1 MSKKFTS
8 FLVVLAALLLTVP
21 TQAQFAKKAA
31 KQTTVLKAGPLKV
44 NDVQKV
50 KAAKMKAAAKY
61 EGQAFTSKV
70 FNSYLQA
77 SLEKVQ
83 ENKAVFEKQMEEN
96 LKETLY
102 GNHDKFKEWNK
113 KELASLMKSLPV
125 AGSFATNR
133 AEVEVVT
140 PPAELVTEDYVVTA
154 RNYKNDADVSAPLLV
169 GFDGNDVYIQGLC
182 TYLPESWVKGT
193 LSGTTVTF
201 AYGQYFGI
209 YGSTYEMYLNT
220 LVGEDVVFDYDATTG
235 ALTAQNEFFLVDN
248 DQYYFDSYRG
258 AVLTKVVEQAATP
271 ANPQITNL
279 QNSNYGWIV
288 LFNVPL
294 QDTEGN
300 PLVASKL
307 YYEIFTDVQEEV
319 NPLTFT
325 PATHSKLTESMTIIP
340 YGFTEDYDFYATQI
354 YLNDLYSDSWNKIGI
369 KSIYTG
375 GGETHESEIQWY
387 TIKPYGEPTAE
398 TADPVDVLPYSNT
411 LGTADE
417 FAQFGVIDSNSDGKT
432 WIFSAD
438 NGTYYGYS
446 SANAAD
452 DWLISPAIKLEAGK
466 KYHFAIDAASA
477 STSYPEVFEVLIGT
491 EPKASAL
498 KQSVLAATQV
508 ASKEFATYENETV
521 EVAETGYYHFGIHA
535 ISDANMWNLFVA
547 NFLVEAGAEPTAPA
561 AVTDFAV
568 AQTPD
573 VLEAIVSFKAPA
585 KTVGGDDLTDLTQID
600 VLRDG
605 AVIKS
610 LVNVPAGSADWDAS
624 AQGYENQQK
633 ITEAT
638 LAEGI
643 TATFS
648 KAEGKN
654 DPAYYNS
661 GTSVRMYAGNTMTIS
676 SNKPIKKIVFTFD
689 TAKTPAFDVNIGAF
703 DADTYTWTGVADNI
717 VFSVPN
723 VSGQQT
729 RIKKIEIETGLTLT
743 PGAEYTVLDNAEDLT
758 VGTHVYQVIP
768 YNASGAGVKS
778 EEKSI
783 FLSVSFEVPQTFD
796 FTQNLLDL
804 FGVIDNNGDG
814 KTWSWS
820 ESNGAYYPYSS
831 SNAADDY
838 LITMPF
844 KLKAGKKYNVIVTAK
859 NSGYDEKFE
868 VLAGK
873 EPTVAGLTEK
883 VIPETTISGDDEA
896 TNSVWNEYEGTFAPA
911 EDGSY
916 NFAIHA
922 TSDADMFN
930 LCVKTLVVELAPEE
944 TAPAAVADFAVAAG
958 AEGAL
963 EANLTFTAPA
973 KAINGNALEGNVD
986 VKIYRD
992 NELVNTLTGVA
1003 AGSAQSWKD
1012 TNVENGKIYTYY
1024 VVAANESGDG
1034 LKSEKVSTF
1043 IGIDEVGDVANIQV
1057 TGTTANTISM
1067 SWDAVAGKNGGY
1079 VNLADVK
1086 YAVVSMHVET
1096 VWFWQVLVVDDV
1108 LATVTGQ
1115 TSATFDYPCDEGEQ
1129 DYKYFGVVA
1138 LQGDAAAPAAGD
1150 EFAGGYTWALVGAP
1164 YELPFA
1170 ESFTGGNLAY
1180 GTWAVD
1186 GCENT
1191 YGFRTGV
1198 ASDDDC
1204 ALAIT
1209 TVDEPGLVRL
1219 ESGRVNIKGVANPT
1233 LLFDAMGI
1241 GAANA
1246 KVFASKDGGDWEVIA
1261 TVPVTENYSTV
1272 KVSLANVNT
1281 ERFVRFA
1288 IGIDVTNP
1296 SIATGYDDN
1305 GNVVLDYGDLLL
1317 IDNIKIVDLYQYN
1330 LVADI
1335 KAPKSVVAGQ
1345 KAKIVA
1351 TVTNAGENPVKDYV
1365 VSITA
1370 GNKALTNVIGDKE
1383 LAPFTKDIIE
1393 VDYETSIFDETG
1405 DVTLTVNV
1413 QYENELLP
1421 EDNTA
1426 SAIITITEPT
1436 ATAPTSLLAE
1446 DKGAAGVDLT
1456 WTVAAAGTEEVFE
1469 NFTSYENGANEA
1481 LGDWTL
1487 VNNNGASKGSI
1498 FNDLSLANDGL
1509 VKAWEVMKPSEYG
1522 IGNTLFNGPN
1532 GSLEEAYLISAYN
1545 LDGQSYPDNDD
1556 WLISPELPGIAQEI
1570 SFAIGALDV
1579 QYGPS
1584 SYEVLVSSTDSEIA
1598 SFTKVAE
1605 GTLTSAGWNS
1615 VTAQLPE
1622 GTKYFAI
1629 RNNTSGDGAMC
1640 VMLGDIKFTA
1650 NSSATAASFN
1660 IYVEQV
1666 KVASVEGDKTTYT
1679 VAADKLTAGEHTFAV
1694 TAVYA
1699 NGAESKPVTA
1709 TITVATDIRQI
1720 AADGKPVDVYSIDG
1734 KLIRNQAKSFDGL
1747 KGLYIVNGKKI
1758 MVK

>member
-8 FLVVLAALLLTVP
+8 FLVLVTALLLAVP
-21 TQAQFAKKAA
+21 THAQILKKAG
-31 KQTTVLKAGPLKV
+31 KQQVTTLKAGPLKV

-50 KAAKMKAAAKY
+50 KAAKAKATAKY

-83 ENKAVFEKQMEEN
+83 ENKDVLEKQMEEN

-182 TYLPESWVKGT
+182 TFLPESWVKGT
-193 LSGTTVTF
+193 LSGSTVTF

-288 LFNVPL
+288 FFNVPL

-354 YLNDLYSDSWNKIGI
+354 YLNDLYSESWNKIGI

-375 GGETHESEIQWY
+375 GGETHESEIQWF

-417 FAQFGVIDSNSDGKT
+417 FAQFGVIDSNNDGKT
-432 WIFSAD
+432 WVFSAA

-446 SANAAD
+446 STNAAD

-466 KYHFAIDAASA
+466 KYHFAIDAATA
-477 STSYPEVFEVLIGT
+477 STSYPETFEVLIGT
-491 EPKASAL
+491 EAKVSAL
-498 KQSVLAATQV
+498 TQSVLTATKIV
-508 ASKEFATYENETV
+508 SKEFATFENEAV

-535 ISDANMWNLFVA
+535 ISAENMWNLLVA
-547 NFLVEAGAEPTAPA
+547 NFLVEAGAEATAPA

-573 VLEAIVSFKAPA
+573 KLEAVVSFKAPA
-585 KTVGGDDLTDLTQID
+585 KTVGGDDLTDLTKIE

-605 AVIKS
+605 KVIKNLGGAEPIS
-610 LVNVPAGSADWDAS
+610 WDAS
-624 AQGYENQQK
+624 AQGYENAQAVAA
-633 ITEAT
+633 IDFGGGFTAT
-638 LAEGI
+638 LDGGGN
-643 TATFS
+643 TNTP
-648 KAEGKN
+648 K
-654 DPAYYNS
+654 YYTS
-661 GTSVRMYAGNTMTIS
+661 GTALRMYGNNTMTITGS
-676 SNKPIKKIVFTFD
+676 GIKKIVITMTGNADQTCLEAEGFTVEN
-689 TAKTPAFDVNIGAF
+689 KVG
-703 DADTYTWTGVADNI
+703 TWTGNANEV
-717 VFSVPN
+717 VFTVT
-723 VSGQQT
+723 SGKQA
-729 RIKKIEIETGLTLT
+729 RIQKIEIEGAAAGLT
-743 PGAEYTVLDNAEDLT
+743 PGAEYTYVDDAEDLT

-783 FLSVSFEVPQTFD
+783 FLSVAYDVPHTFD

-831 SNAADDY
+831 SKAADDY

-844 KLKAGKKYNVIVTAK
+844 KLKAGKKYNVIVTAR

-873 EPTVAGLTEK
+873 EATVAGLTET
-883 VIPETTISGDDEA
+883 VIAETTISADDEA
-896 TNSVWNEYEGTFAPA
+896 TNSTWAEYEGTFAPA

-944 TAPAAVADFAVAAG
+944 TAPAAIADFTATAG

-963 EANLTFTAPA
+963 EANLAFTAPA
-973 KAINGNALEGNVD
+973 KAINGEALTANVD

-992 NELVNTLTGVA
+992 GEVINTQTGVA
-1003 AGSAQSWKD
+1003 PGAATTWKD
-1012 TNVENGKIYTYY
+1012 ETVEGGTHIYY

-1034 LKSEKVSTF
+1034 LKSDKVSVF
-1043 IGIDEVGDVANIQV
+1043 VGEDVAGEVENILV
-1057 TGTTANTISM
+1057 TGTTPTTISLK
-1067 SWDAVAGKNGGY
+1067 WDAVAGENGGY
-1079 VNLADVK
+1079 VNLAQMK
-1086 YAVVSMHVET
+1086 YAVVSMHIET
-1096 VWFWQVLVVDDV
+1096 YWFFQYLVVDDV
-1108 LATVTGQ
+1108 LGTVTGE
-1115 TSATFDYPCDEGEQ
+1115 TSGTFNYPVDEGAQ
-1129 DYKYFGVVA
+1129 DWNYIGVVA
-1138 LQGDAAAPAAGD
+1138 LQGDAVAPGAGD
-1150 EFAGGYTWALVGAP
+1150 EYAGGFTSVLVGSP
-1164 YELPFA
+1164 YTMPFV
-1170 ESFTGGNLAY
+1170 ESFTGGTLAY
-1180 GTWAVD
+1180 DIW
-1186 GCENT
+1186 T
-1191 YGFRTGV
+1191 YGGAEDAYVTLTDD
-1198 ASDDDC
+1198 ASDNDGG
-1204 ALAIT
+1204 AVLMT
-1209 TVDEPGLVRL
+1209 TYQDPGTVQF
-1219 ESGRVNIKGVANPT
+1219 ESGKIKIEGANPT
-1233 LLFDAMGI
+1233 LIFDAKASGI
-1241 GAANA
+1241 TSG
-1246 KVFASKDGGDWEVIA
+1246 KIMASVDDAEWTLVKSFD
-1261 TVPVTENYSTV
+1261 VTEDYQTV
-1272 KVSLANVNT
+1272 KVSLLNAKG
-1281 ERFVRFA
+1281 ERFTRIAFA
-1288 IGIDVTNP
+1288 ADIVNP
-1296 SIATGYDDN
+1296 SEYQGQDQSTGADIFDWKD
-1305 GNVVLDYGDLLL
+1305 VLY
-1317 IDNIKIVDLYQYN
+1317 IDNIKVVDLYEYN

-1335 KAPKSVVAGQ
+1335 KAPKSVVAG
-1345 KAKIVA
+1345 KSAKVLA
-1351 TVTNAGENPVKDYV
+1351 TVTNAGENAATNYTVT
-1365 VSITA
+1365 I
-1370 GNKALTNVIGDKE
+1370 KANDKV
-1383 LAPFTKDIIE
+1383 LASVLADENLESFASDEIS
-1393 VDYETSIFDETG
+1393 VDFETSIFDEAG
-1405 DVTLTVNV
+1405 DVTLTVSV
-1413 QYENELLP
+1413 EYENELLP

-1426 SAIITITEPT
+1426 STIITVQEP
-1436 ATAPTSLLAE
+1436 AAVAPTSLLAE
-1446 DKGAAGVDLT
+1446 DKGKAGVDLT
-1456 WTVAAAGTEEVFE
+1456 WTVATGGTEEVFE

-1498 FNDLSLANDGL
+1498 FSDLSLANDGL

-1545 LDGQSYPDNDD
+1545 FDGQSYPDNDD

-1629 RNNTSGDGAMC
+1629 RNNTLGDGAMC

-1650 NSSATAASFN
+1650 NSSATVTSFN
-1660 IYVEQV
+1660 IYYNGE
-1666 KVASVEGDKTTYT
+1666 KIATVEGDKTTYT
-1679 VAADKLTAGEHTFAV
+1679 VAREKVEVGTQTFGV
-1694 TAVYA
+1694 SAVYA
-1699 NGAESKPVTA
+1699 NGAESRV
-1709 TITVATDIRQI
+1709 TVATIEIVTGIQQI
-1720 AADGKPVDVYSIDG
+1720 AADGKAVDVYSLDG
-1734 KLIRNQAKSFDGL
+1734 KLIRSQATSLDGL
-1747 KGLYIVNGKKI
+1747 KGLYIVNGKAV